1 MNPPKNI
8 KTISEYHRLR
18 SLPAPKHPLISL
30 IRFDEQ
36 FQVAEPG
43 NYRYLFDYFM
53 IALKRGMN
61 SKFRYGQ
68 KEYDFDEGILFFVAP
83 NQVFGLQIEENNQP
97 PSGWMLL
104 IHPDFLWNTPLATK
118 INQYDF
124 WNYATNEALF
134 LSEDEE
140 QELEQI
146 VKTIEKEYNERIDQ
160 FSQNIIISQLETLL
174 NYSKRFYNRMF
185 ITRKK
190 GNHQLFEQMEILLAD
205 YFSSDDL
212 IRNGLPSVQFVA
224 DSLRV
229 SPAYLSN
236 LLKSLTGQTTQQIIH
251 KKLIEKAKEKLST
264 TDLTV
269 TEIAYALGF
278 EHSQG
283 FSKLFKSKTRLTPLE
298 FRNSFYGL

>member
-1 MNPPKNI
+1 MNAPTNI

-18 SLPAPKHPLISL
+18 GLPAPKHPMISV

-36 FQVAEPG
+36 FQGAEPG
-43 NYRYLFDYFM
+43 DYHYVFGYYM

-61 SKFRYGQ
+61 SKYRYGQ

-83 NQVFGLQIEENNQP
+83 NQAFGLHIEKNNRP

-140 QELEQI
+140 NELEQI
-146 VKTIEKEYNERIDQ
+146 VKTIEKEYNDRIDS
-160 FSQNIIISQLETLL
+160 FSQHIIVSQLETLL
-174 NYSKRFYNRMF
+174 HYSERFYNRMF
-185 ITRKK
+185 LTRSK
-190 GNHQLFEQMEILLAD
+190 GNHQLFEQMELLLTD
-205 YFSSDDL
+205 YFSADDF
-212 IRNGLPSVQFVA
+212 IKNGVPSVQYVA
-224 DSLRV
+224 DNLHV
-229 SPAYLSN
+229 SPGYLSN
-236 LLKSLTGQTTQQIIH
+236 LLKSITGQTTQQIIH

-269 TEIAYALGF
+269 TEIAYELGF

-283 FSKLFKSKTRLTPLE
+283 FSKLFKSKTKLTPLE
-298 FRNSFYGL
+298 FRKTFR

>member
-1 MNPPKNI
+1 MNTPKTI

-18 SLPAPKHPLISL
+18 GLKAPKHPLISL

-36 FQVAEPG
+36 FQRAKPG
-43 NYRYLFDYFM
+43 DHHYVFGYYM

-68 KEYDFDEGILFFVAP
+68 MEYDFDEGILFFVAP
-83 NQVFGLQIEENNQP
+83 NQVFGLHIEENDHS

-118 INQYDF
+118 INQFDF
-124 WNYATNEALF
+124 WNYTTNEALF

-140 QELEQI
+140 IEMEQI
-146 VKTIEKEYNERIDQ
+146 VKTIEKEYNDRIDS
-160 FSQNIIISQLETLL
+160 FSQKIIVSQLDTLL
-174 NYSKRFYNRMF
+174 NYSERFYNRMF
-185 ITRKK
+185 LTRSK
-190 GNHQLFEQMEILLAD
+190 GNDQLFDRMEILLNE
-205 YFSSDDL
+205 YFSSDDFKK
-212 IRNGLPSVQFVA
+212 NGLPSVHYVA
-224 DSLRV
+224 DSLNI
-229 SPAYLSN
+229 SPGYLSN
-236 LLKSLTGQTTQQIIH
+236 LLKSITGQTTQQIIH

-269 TEIAYALGF
+269 TEIAYELGF

-283 FSKLFKSKTRLTPLE
+283 FSKLFKSKTKVTPLE
-298 FRNSFYGL
+298 FRNLFR

>member
-1 MNPPKNI
+1 M
-8 KTISEYHRLR
+8 
-18 SLPAPKHPLISL
+18 ISL
-30 IRFDEQ
+30 IRFNEQ
-36 FQVAEPG
+36 FQGAEAG
-43 NYRYLFDYFM
+43 DHRYLFGYFM
-53 IALKRGMN
+53 IALKRDMN

-83 NQVFGLQIEENNQP
+83 NQVFGLHIEENNHT

-104 IHPDFLWNTPLATK
+104 VHPDFLWSTPLATK

-124 WNYATNEALF
+124 WNYTTNEALF

-146 VKTIEKEYNERIDQ
+146 VKTIEKEYNERIDP
-160 FSQNIIISQLETLL
+160 FSQNIIVSQLETLL
-174 NYSKRFYNRMF
+174 NYSERFYNRMF

-190 GNHQLFEQMEILLAD
+190 GNHHLFEQMEILLAD
-205 YFSSDDL
+205 YFSSDSL
-212 IRNGLPSVQFVA
+212 IRKGLPSVQFVA
-224 DSLRV
+224 DSLHV
-229 SPAYLSN
+229 SPGYLSN

-269 TEIAYALGF
+269 TEVAYELGF
-278 EHSQG
+278 EHSQA
-283 FSKLFKSKTRLTPLE
+283 FSKLFKSKTKLTPLE
-298 FRNSFYGL
+298 FRNSFN